1 MKKTN
6 NTAKGIMCILF
17 SALSFSGMSIFINM
31 SGDVPVMQKVS
42 GRISTLC
49 SKDFPLIKKVIEF
62 YAKKSI
68 I

>member
-1 MKKTN
+1 MHN
-6 NTAKGIMCILF
+6 RN
-17 SALSFSGMSIFINM
+17 FI
-31 SGDVPVMQKVS
+31 SCYAKVS

>member
-1 MKKTN
+1 
-6 NTAKGIMCILF
+6 
-17 SALSFSGMSIFINM
+17 
-31 SGDVPVMQKVS
+31 MQKVS

-68 I
+68 IYTTNVIVITLKSVREILYRKDEKNGLKNGSV